1 MGSRRWRRAVAVFV
15 AIVATSASMAVGPGR
30 AQMPDAGPEP
40 FRPSPRGALV
50 RSTLVPGWGQLYN
63 HRWIKGL
70 LFAAGRIY
78 LGWRA
83 VDEHRLARDLE
94 EEALALEDPA
104 ARDRKWREHNRALVR
119 RDDFIWYSAYALLF
133 TMAEAYVDAA
143 LMEFDDEFEEVEEI
157 DEDAAGAGT
166 VVRFGLALRF

>member
-1 MGSRRWRRAVAVFV
+1 VLALG
-15 AIVATSASMAVGPGR
+15 ASLLAGPAEPG
-30 AQMPDAGPEP
+30 AETAAMGPEP
-40 FRPSPRGALV
+40 FRPSPRGALI
-50 RSTLVPGWGQLYN
+50 RSTALPGWGQLYN
-63 HRWIKGL
+63 RRWIKGT

-94 EEALALEDPA
+94 VEALADEDA
-104 ARDRKWREHNRALVR
+104 GGRGRTWREHNRALAR

-143 LMEFDDEFEEVEEI
+143 LMEFDDEFEDVEEP
-157 DEDAAGAGT
+157 EAAPPPT
-166 VVRFGLALRF
+166 LRFGMQFRF